1 MTHRYRIAF
10 IFQRIHQGGAEQ
22 IIFNLT
28 RGLQKLGHL
37 VSYYSLQPPTFQLDN
52 DLPIPY
58 VPKKLGNKLL
68 SKWLGSSQ
76 LRRKIKRDQEQ
87 LGHFDL
93 ILSNRRPFLSESK
106 NTLFYFLH
114 NDTWGQLKA
123 KYPGYPK
130 QCSLLHLIQGCAQIL
145 RTRRYFKNKRVIAV
159 SKGAQAALIE
169 KIKAKPSSI
178 CTIYNPF
185 DFAWIQ
191 HQSEAYKPDITEPYL
206 IHVGRFD
213 PQKRHDLLFDAY
225 RRLQNPPKLV
235 LLVAITEP
243 LTAMIAQY
251 GLTHQVILPGLQA
264 NPFPWIKGAKALILS
279 SDFEALPTVLIES
292 LICDTPVVSTDCP
305 SGPNEILTG
314 DLAHWLVPV
323 NEPIALAHK
332 IQEVLDHPYSIN
344 LDQIRQFDMSVVLP
358 QYLALR
364 TTRT

>member
-1 MTHRYRIAF
+1 MTRYRIACLF
-10 IFQRIHQGGAEQ
+10 PGIYRGGSDQ
-22 IIFNLT
+22 VLFNLT
-28 RGLQKLGHL
+28 QGLQELGHH
-37 VSYYSLQPPTFQLDN
+37 VSYFSSKTPAIQMASG
-52 DLPIPY
+52 LPEVHIPRQ
-58 VPKKLGNKLL
+58 
-68 SKWLGSSQ
+68 WLGKSIKQ
-76 LRRKIKRDQEQ
+76 LTLWQLSRMIRQEERLQ
-87 LGHFDL
+87 GDFDL
-93 ILSNRRPFLSESK
+93 ILSNIQMRKALSVK
-106 NTLFYFLH
+106 NPERLFYFLH
-114 NDTWGQLKA
+114 MDAWASIQCQYAND
-123 KYPGYPK
+123 PK
-130 QCSLLHLIQGCAQIL
+130 KLNHEKKRLQDYYRKKNVISVSQGATYSLLNNIHASPTLI
-145 RTRRYFKNKRVIAV
+145 K
-159 SKGAQAALIE
+159 
-169 KIKAKPSSI
+169 
-178 CTIYNPF
+178 TIYNPF

-358 QYLALR
+358 QYLAL
-364 TTRT
+364 TSPSEVVS